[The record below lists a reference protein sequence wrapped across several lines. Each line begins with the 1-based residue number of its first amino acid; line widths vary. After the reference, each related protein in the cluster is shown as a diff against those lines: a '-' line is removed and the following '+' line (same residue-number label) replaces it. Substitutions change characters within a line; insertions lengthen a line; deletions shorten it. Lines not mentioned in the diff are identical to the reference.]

1 MIWDF
6 TKQIVDFFI
15 RRFYHI
21 VELENTRIVL
31 RILFMC
37 LKNDA
42 LDWHND
48 LSIKVRFEMNSN
60 LTIWKDELFREFRL
74 NRFEFMKKTKKMTF
88 RFDDKN
94 LTLSQYLTR
103 KINLLHDAKII
114 DENIIVRYLWED
126 LESQLILVISMRK
139 NDNII
144 ENFDR
149 RVRNNERVARKVY
162 ELIKKIN
169 VSINRDLQSQNRST
183 SQNYNVSRQ
192 TSFVS
197 FVARIER
204 LVNNYQKTINQTTMS
219 TIATILRS
227 NQSQSKKSLDD
238 LDNSKL
244 SFRMKRSCRHCED
257 VHWDN
262 ECLTVIK
269 KIMIVDAKMK
279 KKSNDDQFETLK
291 LNEKNM
297 KTLETFQA
305 YNIDDDQGKAHLN
318 R

>member
-1 MIWDF
+1 
-6 TKQIVDFFI
+6 
-15 RRFYHI
+15 
-21 VELENTRIVL
+21 
-31 RILFMC
+31 
-37 LKNDA
+37 
-42 LDWHND
+42 
-48 LSIKVRFEMNSN
+48 MNSD
-60 LTIWKDELFREFRL
+60 LIIWKNELFREFRS
-74 NRFEFMKKTKKMTF
+74 NRFEFMKKTKKMSF

-103 KINLLHDAKII
+103 KTNLLHDAKII
-114 DENIIVRYLWED
+114 DENIIVRYLWKDFEA
-126 LESQLILVISMRK
+126 QLILVISMRK
-139 NDNII
+139 NDDII

-149 RVRNNERVARKVY
+149 RVRNNERVVRKVY

-169 VSINRDLQSQNRST
+169 IFINRDLQSQNRFT

-197 FVARIER
+197 SVARIER
-204 LVNNYQKTINQTTMS
+204 LINNYQKTINQTTMS

-291 LNEKNM
+291 LNEENM
-297 KTLETFQA
+297 KTLETLQA
-305 YNIDDDQGKAHLN
+305 YNIDDDQREAHLN